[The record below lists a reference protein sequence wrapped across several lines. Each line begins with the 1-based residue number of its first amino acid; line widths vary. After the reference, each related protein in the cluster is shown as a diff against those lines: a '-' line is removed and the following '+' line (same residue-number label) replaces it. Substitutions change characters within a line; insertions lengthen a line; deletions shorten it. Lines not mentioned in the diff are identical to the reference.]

1 MCAHVAIESRAG
13 AIIGEERRMTNTLLR
28 AALLFLV
35 ATTLASAKD
44 APAKIP
50 TELATRVHAYDD
62 AQIKGDRAALED
74 LLADDYVLVNSRGQR
89 QSKADLIGDYTKPG
103 FKLEPYTVEEP
114 VELVWSDGAV
124 MGGVATLRGV
134 DDGQAFEVRLRF
146 SDVWAKRGAKWRV
159 IYTHASRDPK

>member
-1 MCAHVAIESRAG
+1 MSK
-13 AIIGEERRMTNTLLR
+13 TLLTAILVLF
-28 AALLFLV
+28 AAV
-35 ATTLASAKD
+35 ASAKD

-50 TELATRVHAYDD
+50 ADLAARVHAYDD
-62 AQIKGDRAALED
+62 AQVKGDKAALED

-89 QSKADLIGDYTKPG
+89 QDKAGLIGDYTKPG
-103 FKLEPYTVEEP
+103 FRIEPFTVEEP

-134 DDGQAFEVRLRF
+134 DAGQSFEVRLRF
-146 SDVWAKRGAKWRV
+146 SDIWAKRHGKWRV